1 MTISDEEQRER
12 FNAAA
17 QIEEIAATEIARK
30 QGYLQSKTI
39 ALLAT
44 IVALS
49 IAMFSVPAATIDDTP
64 LIALMPG
71 GFLLIIG
78 VLPGVRLIFG
88 KTRAREPRLPPSTPH
103 ELDIFQMARSRWI
116 FSRGTRARADAML
129 VIDSKRYWRWVK
141 LASASVVFSFV
152 MLVLIIIFTGR

>member
-1 MTISDEEQRER
+1 MTFSDEEQIER

-17 QIEEIAATEIARK
+17 NIEEIAAAEIARK

-49 IAMFSVPAATIDDTP
+49 IAMFSVPAATIDNTP

-71 GFLLIIG
+71 SFLLIIG
-78 VLPGVRLIFG
+78 VVPGVRLIFG
-88 KTRAREPRLPPSTPH
+88 KTRKREPRLPQNTPYK
-103 ELDIFQMARSRWI
+103 LDMSQIAQSRWI
-116 FSRGTRARADAML
+116 FSRGTRVRADAML
-129 VIDSKRYWRWVK
+129 EIDSNRYWRWVK
-141 LASASVVFSFV
+141 VASAAVAVSLA
-152 MLVLIIIFTGR
+152 MLVLIMIFAGR

>member
-17 QIEEIAATEIARK
+17 RIEEIAATEIARK

-88 KTRAREPRLPPSTPH
+88 KTQKRETRLPTNAPRKFDMSQ
-103 ELDIFQMARSRWI
+103 IAQSRWI
-116 FSRGTRARADAML
+116 FSRGARARADAIL
-129 VIDSKRYWRWVK
+129 EIDSKRYWRWVK
-141 LASASVVFSFV
+141 LASASVLFSFV
-152 MLVLIIIFTGR
+152 MLVLIMIFVGR